1 LTGAA
6 VKGFLRAVSS
16 RRKPPART
24 RRPRP
29 WRAPLTAAA
38 LALTLAACG
47 ARDAGAPLTFEK
59 PETALDYAVALDG
72 APSEE
77 IDALLRQSLGVFR
90 RQADGAQSP
99 AFLRRRAL
107 DDVTTVKRILRSF
120 GYYEADA
127 TVAVTPP
134 ETEGAPAL
142 VTVTV
147 TPGRPFT
154 LAEHRF
160 ILIDD
165 GGTPPAALDARA
177 LGSPV
182 GAIAAA
188 RPILDA
194 ETAAVIALRNSG
206 RPYAEARGRDAVADM
221 DAAQIEVDSAIAA
234 GPFFVFG
241 PVAFE
246 GLRRVKPEYLRTY
259 QTWEEGAPYDARK
272 VAAFQRALIETGLFD
287 AGSATPPEEPPE
299 GEAAPIVAR
308 LEEGKRRTVTAGG
321 RWSTDTGFAL
331 RGALE
336 HRNLFGANE
345 TGRAEALLGLEE
357 QRVQL
362 RYREPQYLRP
372 GQDFIAGLELRNLEN
387 DAFDETGAV
396 LAAGLERRIGR
407 FWTVSAGG
415 LLEYTDITDTD
426 GSRQFVLA
434 GLPVSALFDDTD
446 DPLNPTRGFRLNANV
461 IPFTGYAEGGGAPL
475 FTRLDATAS
484 TYYPIDAERRYI
496 LAARGRLGS
505 IIAADD
511 ADVPASRRLFSGG
524 GGSVRG
530 YAERFIGPI
539 DENGDP
545 LGGLS
550 VVELGAE
557 LRAQAFGDIGFALFV
572 EGGSVSEEP
581 APVFDEGFQ
590 IAAGVGLRYFSPVG
604 PIRVDVGVPV
614 NKREE
619 DDNFQIYLSIGQAF

>member
-1 LTGAA
+1 MTTAR

-16 RRKPPART
+16 RRKPFARI
-24 RRPRP
+24 RRPA
-29 WRAPLTAAA
+29 WRAPILAAA
-38 LALTLAACG
+38 LGLALAGCG
-47 ARDAGAPLTFEK
+47 VRDAGAPLTFEK
-59 PETALDYAVALDG
+59 PETALDYDVALDG
-72 APSEE
+72 APSDE
-77 IDALLRQSLGVFR
+77 IDALLRESLAVFR
-90 RQADGAQSP
+90 RQKDGAQSA
-99 AFLRRRAL
+99 AFLRRRAR
-107 DDVTTVKRILRSF
+107 DDVTAVRRILRAF

-127 TVAVTPP
+127 EVAVAPPQTEGGKAQVAVT
-134 ETEGAPAL
+134 
-142 VTVTV
+142 VI
-147 TPGRPFT
+147 PGRPFT
-154 LAEHRF
+154 LAAHRF
-160 ILIDD
+160 VLSED

-194 ETAAVIALRNSG
+194 ETAAVIRLRNTG

-221 DAAQIEVDSAIAA
+221 DAAEIEVDSAIAA

-246 GLRRVKPEYLRTY
+246 GLKRVKPEYLRTY
-259 QTWEEGAPYDARK
+259 QTWEEGDVYDARK
-272 VAAFQRALIETGLFD
+272 VAAFQRAMIDTGLFN
-287 AGSATPPEEPPE
+287 AGAATPPETPPE
-299 GEAAPIVAR
+299 GDAVPIVAR
-308 LEEGKRRTVTAGG
+308 LEEGKRRTVTAGA

-331 RGALE
+331 RGTLE
-336 HRNLFGANE
+336 HRNMFGANE

-372 GQDFIAGLELRNLEN
+372 GQDFIAGLEFRNLEN
-387 DAFDETGAV
+387 DAFDEIGGA
-396 LAAGLERRIGR
+396 LAAGLERKIGR
-407 FWTVSAGG
+407 YWTVSAGG
-415 LLEYTDITDTD
+415 LLEYSDTTDAD
-426 GSRQFVLA
+426 GSRRFLLA

-446 DPLNPTRGFRLNANV
+446 DPLNPTRGFRLSANA
-461 IPFTGYAEGGGAPL
+461 IPFTGYAEGGGSPL
-475 FTRLDATAS
+475 FTRLDAVAS
-484 TYYPIDAERRYI
+484 TYYALDAERRYI
-496 LAARGRLGS
+496 LAGRGRLGS

-530 YAERFIGPI
+530 YGERFIGPF
-539 DENGDP
+539 DDNGDP

-557 LRAQAFGDIGFALFV
+557 LRAQAFGDIGFAVFV

-590 IAAGVGLRYFSPVG
+590 VAAGAGLRYFSPVG

-614 NKREE
+614 NGREE
-619 DDNFQIYLSIGQAF
+619 DDAFQIYLSIGQAF